1 MKNFDD
7 YKTLIEQSINILG
20 IDPMQSRCSEAGQ
33 WLLYNGDTEIYV
45 DLWEQKEMTGWQYFQ
60 PDGYTL
66 NVFQV
71 LAPICYLP
79 IDQTLL
85 KQLYEELL
93 ENNLNMLFASY
104 TVNKAENMLAV
115 KFRRICN
122 SLKQEDVI
130 EAIES
135 VGYYAETTKNILEE
149 RYGVKRLEKSS
160 E

>member
-20 IDPMQSRCSEAGQ
+20 IDPMQSRCSEPGQ
-33 WLLYNGDTEIYV
+33 WLLFNGDTEIYV

-60 PDGYTL
+60 PEGYTL
-66 NVFQV
+66 NIFQV

-79 IDQTLL
+79 DDPKLR
-85 KQLYEELL
+85 KQFYEELL
-93 ENNLNMLFASY
+93 ENNLNLLFAAF
-104 TVNKAENMLAV
+104 TVNTSENMLAV

-122 SLKQEDVI
+122 SLKQEDII

-135 VGYYAETTKNILEE
+135 VGYYAETTKDILEE

-160 E
+160 

>member
-1 MKNFDD
+1 
-7 YKTLIEQSINILG
+7 
-20 IDPMQSRCSEAGQ
+20 
-33 WLLYNGDTEIYV
+33 
-45 DLWEQKEMTGWQYFQ
+45 MTGWQYFQ